1 MDSLPQNNPSREIS
15 ALWDFW
21 DELQPCRSQLSLSSA
36 GIFFQLQVEQ
46 GCCGRLSP
54 CPSPNSASTGSPT
67 GKIPS
72 LDPKCPH
79 GATRTEGQR
88 PRTLVPPGSWEVL
101 QGAGFWEIPMPRKDA
116 DLKHLSHGS
125 RKILG
130 FPGEILSFQG
140 GFSRS
145 ERQNLE
151 ARKGKLQS
159 RRSREEKLDAKPP
172 SSLSGRQLGGRRVEM
187 NFPKYREF
195 NAKQNTRC
203 RRT

>member
-1 MDSLPQNNPSREIS
+1 MAGSVPVPPQIQHP
-15 ALWDFW
+15 
-21 DELQPCRSQLSLSSA
+21 
-36 GIFFQLQVEQ
+36 
-46 GCCGRLSP
+46 
-54 CPSPNSASTGSPT
+54 
-67 GKIPS
+67 
-72 LDPKCPH
+72 LDPTPGKSHPWIPNVPMEP
-79 GATRTEGQR
+79 AGQR
-88 PRTLVPPGSWEVL
+88 PRTSWNVL
-101 QGAGFWEIPMPRKDA
+101 QGAGFWEIPMPRREA
-116 DLKHLSHGS
+116 GLEHLSHGS